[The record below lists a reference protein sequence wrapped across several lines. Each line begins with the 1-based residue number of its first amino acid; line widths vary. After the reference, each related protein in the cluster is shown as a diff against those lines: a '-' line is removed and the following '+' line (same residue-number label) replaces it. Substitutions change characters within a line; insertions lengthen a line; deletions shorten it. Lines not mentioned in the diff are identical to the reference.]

1 MIPEKPAAQKTAN
14 VVLTACVLLNLSIGV
29 LYAWSVISSK
39 LTAPIAAGGWE
50 WSSSQAGLPY
60 TITIIVFA
68 TAMLFGGRLQDKIG
82 PRRVVT
88 MGGALAG
95 IGIALSGLVGNSV
108 PGIVLCFGVIAGTG
122 MGFGYGSVT
131 PPALKWFHPS
141 KKGLIS
147 GLVVAGFGVSAVFY
161 APLTTALL
169 QRFDLQTTLLFLGVG
184 VLVISIT
191 ASLFIKNPPP
201 GYVPAA
207 PVNVKQSSLK
217 ITPAVDFTRMEM
229 LKTKRFYLMFVM
241 FLLTASVGLMF
252 IGSITQIA
260 QTQARITDSSILAM
274 LVALLAIM
282 NTAGRV
288 IGGMVS
294 DKFGRIKAL
303 YMVFIIQMLN
313 MGAFMFYQNLPMLI
327 LGIIGVGFCFG
338 TLLSVF
344 PALTADQYGLK
355 NIGANYGIMFM
366 AWGFAGV
373 VAPVIA
379 NYLYDTYGNFNTA
392 YIICAIMMAAM
403 IFVNFMLQK
412 DIAVRSSI

>member
-1 MIPEKPAAQKTAN
+1 VLKSKMTA
-14 VVLTACVLLNLSIGV
+14 
-29 LYAWSVISSK
+29 SSA
-39 LTAPIAAGGWE
+39 LGGWE
-50 WSSSQAGLPY
+50 WSNSQAGLPY
-60 TITIIVFA
+60 TVAIIVFA
-68 TAMLFGGRLQDKIG
+68 TAMLFGGRLQDRIG
-82 PRRVVT
+82 PRRIVMV
-88 MGGALAG
+88 GGLLAG
-95 IGIALSGLVGNSV
+95 TGIILSGLVGNNL
-108 PGIVLCFGVIAGTG
+108 PGIILCFGLIAGTG

-131 PPALKWFHPS
+131 PPALKWFHPG

-147 GLVVAGFGVSAVFY
+147 GLVVAGFGIAAVFY
-161 APLTTALL
+161 APLTSALL
-169 QRFDLQTTLLFLGVG
+169 GSFGIQTTLLILGIG
-184 VLVISIT
+184 VLVISIS

-201 GYVPAA
+201 GYTPPA
-207 PVNVKQSSLK
+207 PVNIKQSAVK
-217 ITPAVDFTRMEM
+217 TTPAVDFTRMEM
-229 LKTKRFYLMFVM
+229 LKTKRFYMMFFM

-252 IGSITQIA
+252 IGNMTKIA
-260 QTQARITDSSILAM
+260 QTQTRITDAAVLAM
-274 LVALLAIM
+274 LVAFLAIM

-288 IGGMVS
+288 IGGMIS
-294 DKFGRIKAL
+294 DKIGRIKAL
-303 YMVFIIQMLN
+303 YLVFIIQMLN
-313 MGAFMFYQNLPMLI
+313 LAAFMFYQNLPLLI

-403 IFVNFMLQK
+403 ILVNYMLQK
-412 DIAVRSSI
+412 DIAARIRG